1 MGTPLNRPG
10 FSLIEALV
18 VLAISGMALA
28 IIFSIGVKAGD
39 SGFAL
44 GRRAMSAA
52 DQDVSVGDV
61 RSLFRSVS
69 VRPERTFRTAID
81 QPITGR
87 PDRFEGEIVA
97 ERATQCAPS
106 GWSGRLVL
114 TVETRGAV
122 RVLVCRAGGRVTDLL
137 TTTDPAA
144 SLSYSRDGR
153 TWAAAFDNTPSSRAF
168 EDVIRSERLYMR
180 FRGGRGMDVVEMAS
194 SARPQTWISR
204 FDILQ

>member
-1 MGTPLNRPG
+1 M
-10 FSLIEALV
+10 IEALV

-61 RSLFRSVS
+61 RSLFRSIS
-69 VRPERTFRTAID
+69 VRPAGAFRRGVDLPLIGT
-81 QPITGR
+81 PS
-87 PDRFEGEIVA
+87 RFEGEIVA

-106 GWSGRLVL
+106 GWAGRVVLAVEIRGAGRVL
-114 TVETRGAV
+114 T
-122 RVLVCRAGGRVTDLL
+122 CRAGDRFTDLL

-153 TWAAAFDNTPSSRAF
+153 TWSATFDSTPPTQSF
-168 EDVIRSERLYMR
+168 DEPLRSERLYIR
-180 FRGGRGMDVVEMAS
+180 FRGAAGMDVVEMAS
-194 SARPQTWISR
+194 SARPQTWTNR
-204 FDILQ
+204 FDSL